1 MANLNI
7 IKILIIVLT
16 LGITSCYEYA
26 VDGND
31 YCFEENTVIVTD
43 PNSIEMNWIEVEGGS
58 FEMGC
63 TAEQSEVVVYCNHD
77 ELPIHT
83 VSLDSY
89 MIAQYEVTNEQ
100 FVKFLNSHV
109 WDCAYDI
116 VKLDDKRILSLEL
129 NINNIKFVNGIFTV
143 NDSLMNYP
151 ATAYREGMKAFCEW
165 VGGRLPTEAEWEFA
179 ARGGNKS
186 KGYVY
191 SGSND
196 IHAVAIYEDDRFILT
211 EVGVFPPNELGIY
224 DMAGNVVEHCNDFYD
239 EFYYPEDSV
248 HNPLGPDLESGIHVA
263 RGHRVSSR
271 NPDSWYHGC
280 RCAKDIP

>member
-1 MANLNI
+1 MTSLNL
-7 IKILIIVLT
+7 IKISIVIFILCII
-16 LGITSCYEYA
+16 SCDDDVYVY
-26 VDGND
+26 N
-31 YCFEENTVIVTD
+31 CPEENTIIVTD

-63 TAEQSEVVVYCNHD
+63 TAEQSEVVVYCDHD

-100 FVKFLNSHV
+100 FVKFLNSQV
-109 WDCAYDI
+109 LNYCAG
-116 VKLDDKRILSLEL
+116 S
-129 NINNIKFVNGIFTV
+129 NIIISDNEEIMPIDEVSKFEYVNKVFTV

-151 ATAYREGMKAFCEW
+151 ATRIYWHGAKAFCEW

-196 IHAVAIYEDDRFILT
+196 INEVALLDGNWV
-211 EVGVFPPNELGIY
+211 EVGVLPPNELGIY
-224 DMAGNVVEHCNDFYD
+224 DMSGNVSEYCNDYYE
-239 EFYYPEDSV
+239 EFYYKEDSV
-248 HNPLGPDLESGIHVA
+248 HNPLGPESGDDHVI
-263 RGHRVSSR
+263 RGNRVAFR
-271 NPDSWYHGC
+271 NNDSNRNAGC

>member
-1 MANLNI
+1 MRLNI
-7 IKILIIVLT
+7 IKVSIVLFV
-16 LGITSCYEYA
+16 LGIISCSTDDE
-26 VDGND
+26 ND
-31 YCFEENTVIVTD
+31 AENCFGENTVIVTD

-63 TAEQSEVVVYCNHD
+63 TEEQSEVVVYCDYD

-100 FVKFLNSHV
+100 FVKFLNSHKLK
-109 WDCAYDI
+109 CSI
-116 VKLDDKRILSLEL
+116 RLVKLDEKTVLD
-129 NINNIKFVNGIFTV
+129 IKKSEIEAVNGILTID
-143 NDSLMNYP
+143 DSLMYHP
-151 ATAYREGMKAFCEW
+151 ATLWWSGAKAFCEW

-196 IHAVAIYEDDRFILT
+196 INEVAIFENDDFILT

-224 DMAGNVVEHCNDFYD
+224 DMSGNASEVCNDNYD
-239 EFYYPEDSV
+239 DFYYAESPE
-248 HNPLGPDLESGIHVA
+248 HNPLGPDSDIEGHTV

-271 NPDSWYHGC
+271 NFESSHIGC
-280 RCAKDIP
+280 RCAKDL